1 MVRSLRRCET
11 TSDAEGHHRRSAG
24 DTQLGDAL
32 ALSLCSVLGS
42 VAGLFGWLITARI
55 MSPAQAGDAQLV
67 VSAFMLVGG
76 AAQLNL
82 DVGVMRW
89 LPAAG
94 SKSGKLILIAAAVIT
109 TLSVVLSL
117 GYALLTPRLTA
128 VSGGTEGFS
137 ALGLLLFVLVAVGW
151 GVFTLHDFALVA
163 LGKPWW
169 AVWRNGVFAA
179 VRLGL
184 LIVLGG
190 VFGLGA
196 QGIVLSWVGPVVLWI
211 AAGSLVIAVLARK
224 VGGAARGGSL
234 PSARSAAAYL
244 APVGVAEFGGLL
256 LYNQVPVVVNLRF
269 GPEIGIVFFIAWQA
283 VTVIDIAAVFFMNSV
298 AGGVARAPERI
309 AELAA
314 SARRRLLLVFL
325 PLLAVGA
332 LIARPALSLFGA
344 AYAEGDHILQLLL
357 VGLAF
362 RLLVLHELGM
372 RQAVGAGMAYARLQ
386 LGSTILVLIVAVA
399 VPSGGNGVQA
409 LLPLAVG
416 YIIVQVVSAVAVLI
430 FSGGRRPW
438 MDDGELPA
446 VSGRERR

>member
-1 MVRSLRRCET
+1 VVRSLRRRPAPRQADL
-11 TSDAEGHHRRSAG
+11 SRDAG
-24 DTQLGDAL
+24 DRQLGDGL
-32 ALSLCSVLGS
+32 ALSLCSMLGS
-42 VAGLFGWLITARI
+42 VAGLLGWLITARI
-55 MSPAQAGDAQLV
+55 MSPEQAGDAQLV

-89 LPAAG
+89 LPSAG
-94 SKSGKLILIAAAVIT
+94 SRTSRLLWIATSVIT
-109 TLSVVLSL
+109 TLALALSL

-137 ALGLLLFVLVAVGW
+137 GLGLLLFVLVAVGW

-163 LGKPWW
+163 LGRPWW

-184 LIVLGG
+184 LVVWGG

-196 QGIVLSWVGPVVLWI
+196 QGIVLSWVAPVVLWI
-211 AAGSLVIAVLARK
+211 VAGSLVIAVLARK
-224 VGGAARGGSL
+224 ISTAAPGGSL
-234 PSARSAAAYL
+234 PRARAAVAYL

-269 GPEIGIVFFIAWQA
+269 GPTVGIVFFIAWQA
-283 VTVIDIAAVFFMNSV
+283 VTVIDIASVFFMNSV
-298 AGGVARAPERI
+298 AVGVARAPDQV

-314 SARRRLLLVFL
+314 SARRRLLVVFL
-325 PLLAVGA
+325 PFLAVGA
-332 LIARPALSLFGA
+332 LLAHPALSIFGD

-372 RQAVGAGMAYARLQ
+372 RQALGAGMAYARLQ
-386 LGSTILVLIVAVA
+386 LGSTILVLIVAITVPVA
-399 VPSGGNGVQA
+399 GDDVSA
-409 LLPLAVG
+409 LLPLAIG
-416 YIIVQVVSAVAVLI
+416 YIVVQVISAAAVLI
-430 FSGGRRPW
+430 FPRIRMPWRRH
-438 MDDGELPA
+438 DVVRSTSA
-446 VSGRERR
+446 